1 VDVWLGPASARDHD
15 EPPKTAERPPE
26 RRRMVRRNKL
36 LARLDAV
43 AGQVPLIVLAAPAG
57 YGKTTALR
65 QWSAA
70 GDRPI
75 AWVSLD
81 ASDDDPARLAGH
93 LAAAL
98 QAVPAPAATADRL
111 ARIPATGPATAP
123 GRLLRAL
130 RELREPALL
139 VLDDVQNV
147 LSPES
152 VALVRSVI
160 ESGDPLGLQVAV
172 ASRSR
177 HALALTGLRTGI
189 RPAEFGREELRF
201 SEAESRQ
208 LFATGPRWEPDT
220 VRAVQR
226 RAEGWVAGI
235 FLAAL
240 AGRQDSRDHPGAG
253 SAATIAGDDVFIT
266 DYFRDELLA
275 TEAPESVRFLLRTSV
290 LEQMSGALC
299 DALLDR
305 SGSAVR
311 LADAERRGL
320 FVVPLDR
327 EGEWYRYHRLFREML
342 LSELRRREPGE
353 EIRLHRRAA
362 AWYERQGRPE
372 PAITHALA
380 GRDEL
385 TAARMINGLSRDLPS
400 GARLSRVR
408 GWLGRLDD
416 DTLVGCPPV
425 AVTVGWIWALSGDPV
440 RAQSSLLLAEKAS
453 VAGALPDGSSS
464 LESAVATFTAL
475 SCPLGVDRMV
485 KDARTAVRLELPGSP
500 WRSTALAAL
509 GVAHVLTGQP
519 EPAVKELTAAAE
531 PGRDGQRLAAALAH
545 AELAML
551 TLEQGERGAEAHAQ
565 ASLDLVESGELRES
579 VLAMLSYAV
588 GAWVAARR
596 SDGDGARRLAG
607 AAQRLGA
614 DPSPAAFPWLGAQ
627 VAVVLGRVSL
637 ELGDPVAAR
646 MRVDEARQ
654 YLSRLLT
661 DGILQARVEDLAE
674 RLSRH
679 HGRALA
685 STAMSLTAAEVRVL
699 QLLPTHL
706 SLGEIAE
713 ELHVSRNTVKTQVAA
728 TYRKLG
734 AGTRTAAVER
744 GRQLGLLPA

>member
-15 EPPKTAERPPE
+15 EPTTAERPPE

-65 QWSAA
+65 QWAAA
-70 GDRPI
+70 GDRPL

-98 QAVPAPAATADRL
+98 QAVPAPAATADQL
-111 ARIPATGPATAP
+111 ALIPATEPATAP

-152 VALVRSVI
+152 VALVRGVI
-160 ESGDPLGLQVAV
+160 ESGNPHGLQVAV

-189 RPAEFGREELRF
+189 RHAELGREELRF

-208 LFATGPRWEPDT
+208 LFATGPRWELDT

-226 RAEGWVAGI
+226 RTEGWVAGI

-253 SAATIAGDDVFIT
+253 SAATIAGDDVFIA

-275 TEAPESVRFLLRTSV
+275 TEAPESVRFLLRTSA
-290 LEQMSGALC
+290 LEQMSGPLC

-362 AWYERQGRPE
+362 AWYEREGRPE

-380 GRDEL
+380 GGDEL

-400 GARLSRVR
+400 GARLARVR

-416 DTLVGCPPV
+416 DTLVACPPV
-425 AVTVGWIWALSGDPV
+425 AVTAGWIWALSGDPV
-440 RAQSSLLLAEKAS
+440 RAQSSLLLAEKAK
-453 VAGALPDGSSS
+453 VAGGLPDGSSS

-531 PGRDGQRLAAALAH
+531 PGHDGQRLAAALAH

-579 VLAMLSYAV
+579 VLAMLTYAV

-596 SDGDGARRLAG
+596 SDVEGARRLAG

-679 HGRALA
+679 DGRALA

-706 SLGEIAE
+706 SLGEIAD

-744 GRQLGLLPA
+744 GRELGLLPA

>member
-1 VDVWLGPASARDHD
+1 VDVSLGRPPAGDHD
-15 EPPKTAERPPE
+15 DPRSEHAAAGLD
-26 RRRMVRRNKL
+26 RRGQVRRSRL

-43 AGQVPLIVLAAPAG
+43 AGRVPVIVLAAPAG

-65 QWSAA
+65 QWAA
-70 GDRPI
+70 TGRRPVG
-75 AWVSLD
+75 WVSLD

-93 LAAAL
+93 LAGAL
-98 QAVPAPAATADRL
+98 RPVPMPAATADRL
-111 ARIPATGPATAP
+111 ARIPATDPATAP
-123 GRLLRAL
+123 ARLLRAL

-139 VLDDVQNV
+139 VLDDVQDV

-152 VALVRSVI
+152 VALLRDLLDCGNPRAV
-160 ESGDPLGLQVAV
+160 QVAV

-177 HALALTGLRTGI
+177 HAPALAGLPPGAGY
-189 RPAEFGREELRF
+189 AELGHEELEF
-201 SEAESRQ
+201 SEAETRQ
-208 LFATGPRWEPDT
+208 LLATGSRFEPGT

-226 RAEGWVAGI
+226 RTEGWVAGI
-235 FLAAL
+235 YLAAL
-240 AGRQDSRDHPGAG
+240 AGRQDSGGAG
-253 SAATIAGDDVFIT
+253 GAAAIGGDDVFIA

-275 TEAPESVRFLLRTSV
+275 AEPPDSVRFLLRTSV
-290 LEQMSGALC
+290 LERMCGPLC

-305 SGSAVR
+305 TGSAVR

-320 FVVPLDR
+320 FVVPVDR
-327 EGEWYRYHRLFREML
+327 DGGWYRYHRLFGEML

-353 EIRLHRRAA
+353 EFRLHRRAA
-362 AWYERQGRPE
+362 AWYEREGRPE
-372 PAITHALA
+372 PAVIHALA

-385 TAARMINGLSRDLPS
+385 TAARLINGLAQDLPS
-400 GARLSRVR
+400 GRRLARVR

-416 DTLVGCPPV
+416 DTLVACPPV
-425 AVTVGWIWALSGDPV
+425 AVTAAWIWALSGDPV
-440 RAQSSLLLAEKAS
+440 RAQSSVLRAEKAT
-453 VAGALPDGSSS
+453 VPGPLPDGSSS
-464 LESAVATFTAL
+464 LDSAVATFTAL

-485 KDARTAVRLELPGSP
+485 EDARTAVRLELPGSP
-500 WRSTALAAL
+500 WRSIALAAL

-519 EPAVKELTAAAE
+519 AERELTAAAE
-531 PGRDGQRLAAALAH
+531 PDGNGQRLGAALAH
-545 AELAML
+545 AELAL
-551 TLEQGERGAEAHAQ
+551 VALEQGERGAEAHAQ
-565 ASLDLVESGELRES
+565 ASHDLVESGELRES
-579 VLAMLSYAV
+579 VLAMLTYAV
-588 GAWVAARR
+588 CAWVAARR
-596 SDGDGARRLAG
+596 SDVEAARRLAG

-654 YLSRLLT
+654 HLSRLLT
-661 DGILQARVEDLAE
+661 DGILQARVQDLAD

-679 HGRALA
+679 DGRVHE

-744 GRQLGLLPA
+744 GRELGLLPT

>member
-1 VDVWLGPASARDHD
+1 
-15 EPPKTAERPPE
+15 
-26 RRRMVRRNKL
+26 MVRRSQL

-43 AGQVPLIVLAAPAG
+43 AGRAPVIVLAAPAG

-65 QWSAA
+65 QWAAA
-70 GDRPI
+70 GGRPVG
-75 AWVSLD
+75 WVSLD

-93 LAAAL
+93 VATAL
-98 QAVPAPAATADRL
+98 QAVPMPAATADRL
-111 ARIPATGPATAP
+111 ARIADTDPATAP
-123 GRLLRAL
+123 IRLLASL
-130 RELREPALL
+130 RELPAPVLL
-139 VLDDVQNV
+139 VLDDVQEV

-152 VALVRSVI
+152 VALLRGVL
-160 ESGDPLGLQVAV
+160 EAGDPRSLQVAV

-177 HALALTGLRTGI
+177 HALALAGLRTGAGH
-189 RPAEFGREELRF
+189 AELGREELVF

-208 LFATGPRWEPDT
+208 LFATGSRFEPGI

-226 RAEGWVAGI
+226 RTEGWVAGI
-235 FLAAL
+235 YLAAL
-240 AGRQDSRDHPGAG
+240 AGRQDSRAHPGTG
-253 SAATIAGDDVFIT
+253 NAATIAGDDVFIA

-275 TEAPESVRFLLRTSV
+275 AEPPESVRFLLRTSV
-290 LEQMSGALC
+290 LEQMSGPLC

-305 SGSAVR
+305 TGSAVR

-320 FVVPLDR
+320 FVAPLDR
-327 EGEWYRYHRLFREML
+327 DGEWYRYHRLFREML

-353 EIRLHRRAA
+353 EFRLHRRAA
-362 AWYERQGRPE
+362 AWYERQGQPE
-372 PAITHALA
+372 PAVTHALA

-385 TAARMINGLSRDLPS
+385 TAARLINGLARDLPS
-400 GARLSRVR
+400 GRRLARVR

-416 DTLVGCPPV
+416 DTLVACPPV
-425 AVTVGWIWALSGDPV
+425 AVTAGWIWALSGDPV
-440 RAQSSLLLAEKAS
+440 RAQSSLLRAEKAT
-453 VAGALPDGSSS
+453 VAGPLPDGSSS
-464 LESAVATFTAL
+464 LDSAVATFTAL

-485 KDARTAVRLELPGSP
+485 EDARTAVRLELPGSP

-519 EPAVKELTAAAE
+519 AVKELTAAAE
-531 PGRDGQRLAAALAH
+531 PGWDGQRLAAALAH
-545 AELAML
+545 AELAL
-551 TLEQGERGAEAHAQ
+551 LALEQGERGAEAPAR
-565 ASLDLVESGELRES
+565 ASLELVEGGELREN
-579 VLAMLSYAV
+579 VLAMLTYAV
-588 GAWVAARR
+588 CAWVAARR
-596 SDGDGARRLAG
+596 SDVEAARRLAG

-661 DGILQARVEDLAE
+661 DGILQARVQDLAD

-679 HGRALA
+679 DGRVLA
-685 STAMSLTAAEVRVL
+685 ATAISLTAAEVRVL

-744 GRQLGLLPA
+744 GRELGLLPT